1 VWPLPEGNLKLVVQ
15 WTEAG
20 MPERSVVLD
29 GIEIAAAA
37 AKAQQY

>member
-1 VWPLPEGNLKLVVQ
+1 MPEGDLKLVVQ

-29 GIEIAAAA
+29 GIEIATAE
-37 AKAQQY
+37 AKAPQC